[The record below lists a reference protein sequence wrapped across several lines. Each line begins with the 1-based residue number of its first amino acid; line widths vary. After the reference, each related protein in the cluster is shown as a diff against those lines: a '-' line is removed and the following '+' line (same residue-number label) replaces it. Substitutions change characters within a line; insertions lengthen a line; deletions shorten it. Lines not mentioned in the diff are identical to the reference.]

1 MKSHKSLPKKA
12 VRSLLAQR
20 EAHAVRIA
28 CAQAREQLARRIEGM
43 LDDLLREQRALA
55 RADECRELL
64 EFIDV
69 LRPAIHAVVCT
80 ALAREAIDPTPH
92 IAAR

>member
-1 MKSHKSLPKKA
+1 MSKAAPKA
-12 VRSLLAQR
+12 MRSLLAQR
-20 EAHAVRIA
+20 ERQAAAIA
-28 CAQAREQLARRIEGM
+28 AAQAREQLAGRIEGM

-69 LRPAIHAVVCT
+69 LRPAIGAVVCT
-80 ALAREAIDPTPH
+80 ALAREAATQG
-92 IAAR
+92 